1 MAEEAQYTAERVAS
15 VEAKLKDFY
24 EQLPEE
30 EKPVLEAILDQA
42 FAEVSGYA
50 QTALLNSGW
59 TFYPSYA
66 GGFGTIGR
74 ATPGELFIPTDPIRP
89 QQRFDERG

>member
-1 MAEEAQYTAERVAS
+1 MAENAQYTAEQVAS

-24 EQLPEE
+24 DQLPEE
-30 EKPVLEAILDQA
+30 EKPVVEAILDQA

-59 TFYPSYA
+59 TFFPSYA
-66 GGFGTIGR
+66 GGFATGGR
-74 ATPGELFIPTDPIRP
+74 AYPGDPYLPSDPFHPTDPIRP
-89 QQRFDERG
+89 Q

>member
-1 MAEEAQYTAERVAS
+1 MAEEAQYTAEQVAS

-42 FAEVSGYA
+42 FAEVSGHA
-50 QTALLNSGW
+50 HRALLNSGW
-59 TFYPSYA
+59 TFYPSFA
-66 GGFGTIGR
+66 GGFETIGR
-74 ATPGELFIPTDPIRP
+74 AAPGELFLPQEPIRP
-89 QQRFDERG
+89 Q